1 MCISNVKSSLFK
13 YCCTTNFSS
22 SLITASPVGPGVVLV
37 PLGALEVAAVVVP
50 AGGVAPCPPSVV
62 PPLARPVCV
71 PVLVT
76 EGQAVVALAP
86 PGSLVLVVESLVLE
100 VAVEPVVVVVV
111 EWLTVVAAAA
121 TVLLL
126 PTEESAKE
134 PCARLFLA
142 RSLPPSPSIG
152 VAGATL
158 ACRQEN
164 PLLPINILPPRC
176 LTSTK
181 VGLPLSP
188 STGVTLALLA
198 PIESTLDGWPK
209 NCRPQGTKTQPNDA
223 PVQCLVA
230 RQGGRVSAEEE
241 LLIHICWPVGVPVGR
256 GRVAVAVG
264 RG

>member
-13 YCCTTNFSS
+13 YCCTKNFSS
-22 SLITASPVGPGVVLV
+22 SLITASPVGPG
-37 PLGALEVAAVVVP
+37 VVP

-76 EGQAVVALAP
+76 EGQAVVTLAP
-86 PGSLVLVVESLVLE
+86 PVVLVLE
-100 VAVEPVVVVVV
+100 VAVEPVVVVV

-158 ACRQEN
+158 ACRQEK

>member
-1 MCISNVKSSLFK
+1 LES
-13 YCCTTNFSS
+13 
-22 SLITASPVGPGVVLV
+22 VGPLK
-37 PLGALEVAAVVVP
+37 VAAVVVP
-50 AGGVAPCPPSVV
+50 TGGVAPGPPRVV

-71 PVLVT
+71 PVLVA
-76 EGQAVVALAP
+76 EGEAVVALAP
-86 PGSLVLVVESLVLE
+86 PGILVVESLVLVVEALVLE
-100 VAVEPVVVVVV
+100 VAVEPVVVVV

-158 ACRQEN
+158 ACRQEK

-241 LLIHICWPVGVPVGR
+241 LLIHICWPVGVPVG
-256 GRVAVAVG
+256 
-264 RG
+264 